1 MFSIISSS
9 NPDSEVLLVDGG
21 ESSRLSEPTSKSVTV
36 SFMAES
42 EGATDDKNIHCSACN
57 DELSLGDLSRSSS
70 SMMKK
75 RISKKNGRSDI
86 WIHF

>member
-21 ESSRLSEPTSKSVTV
+21 ESSRLSEPTSESVTV

-42 EGATDDKNIHCSACN
+42 EGATDNNIHGSASN
-57 DELSLGDLSRSSS
+57 DELSPGDLSRSSS

-75 RISKKNGRSDI
+75 IISKKNGRSDI
-86 WIHF
+86 WKHF